1 MIKCFQ
7 YDSEG
12 KSSFFK
18 KGSEQPNNKLDL
30 QITALN
36 YGPYDNGHI
45 ILGFNNGHILILN
58 SLDLAS
64 MFRLQVFEP
73 LPAQMR
79 ENTDGVKVLEGDE
92 HVHISKIQF
101 DPTQMILVSS
111 SKPFRPSHQ
120 STSEILPFERYN
132 LAGITLIENQA

>member
-7 YDSEG
+7 YDSES

-18 KGSEQPNNKLDL
+18 KGSEPANSKLNL
-30 QITALN
+30 KITALN

-73 LPAQMR
+73 LPPHLR
-79 ENTDGVKVLEGDE
+79 ETNDGAKLPQENE

-111 SKPFRPSHQ
+111 TIPYKHSQ
-120 STSEILPFERYN
+120 QTISENLPFEKYN